1 MSPLSWM
8 FVYTAISFY
17 CLAGS
22 LLEHFGLFAGWPYV
36 PESDFRKVRTVQ
48 GMGSL
53 FIYVVPKLLLTVLV
67 LVLLV
72 LGLTG
77 VNRTLLW
84 VSLIMLT
91 ISWVSSAF
99 IQIPLQLRLQRAKD
113 PVLMAR
119 LIRTNWI
126 RNVAMIVHCVAV
138 CLTVSGLLRT
148 GVPEAVVSSFF
159 G

>member
-1 MSPLSWM
+1 M

-17 CLAGS
+17 CLAGA
-22 LLEHFGLFAGWPYV
+22 LLEHFGIFRGWPHV

-48 GMGSL
+48 GMGAL
-53 FIYVVPKLLLTVLV
+53 FVYVVPKLLLTVLI
-67 LVLLV
+67 LVLLF

-77 VNRTLLW
+77 VSMTLLW

-138 CLTVSGLLRT
+138 CFTVSGLLRT
-148 GVPEAVVSSFF
+148 GVPEAVVSGFF